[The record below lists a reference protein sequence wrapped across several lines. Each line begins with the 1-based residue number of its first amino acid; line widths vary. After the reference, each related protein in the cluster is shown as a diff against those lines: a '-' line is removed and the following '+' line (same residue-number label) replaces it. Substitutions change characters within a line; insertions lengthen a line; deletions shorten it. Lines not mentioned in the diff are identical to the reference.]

1 MSYVYSNAAVFGSE
15 AIAMCFTIYLG
26 ESIIA
31 NELLCRTK
39 GRSMGWGMV
48 ALGFGLSFGVC
59 IMMLG
64 YISAH
69 LNPASVLALLIL
81 GKIDG

>member
-1 MSYVYSNAAVFGSE
+1 MAYSPAAIFASE
-15 AIAMCFTIYLG
+15 AIAMTFTIYLG

-31 NELLCRTK
+31 NELLAATK
-39 GRSMGWGMV
+39 GRAMGWGFV
-48 ALGFGLSFGVC
+48 AFGFGLAFGFG
-59 IMMLG
+59 IMILG

-69 LNPASVLALLIL
+69 LNPATCLALLIL

>member
-1 MSYVYSNAAVFGSE
+1 MTMA
-15 AIAMCFTIYLG
+15 IYLG

-31 NELLCRTK
+31 NELLCKTK
-39 GRSMGWGMV
+39 GRSMGWGFV
-48 ALGFGLSFGVC
+48 ALGFGLSFG
-59 IMMLG
+59 IGIFMLG

-69 LNPASVLALLIL
+69 LNPATLIALLIL